1 MSVCAGDKMSYT
13 RATARPSKRNI
24 SNKRKGFVSSFN
36 ARRELKAK
44 GEPIDQRLFRVA
56 RSRFNRIVV

>member
-1 MSVCAGDKMSYT
+1 MSYT

-44 GEPIDQRLFRVA
+44 GEPIDQKLFRVA